1 MVIEAIVGN
10 LKELGSKVT
19 GVDPI
24 ELTADLRTR
33 PHFRRPSASGAEIVV
48 SLPRGEVLEEGDV
61 LRIEGGIAVVV
72 RAAAE
77 DLLEVRPRTALEWGV
92 TAYQLGNL
100 HRDVRFRDD
109 CLLSP
114 YEESTEQVL
123 KASGVP
129 FARVQRSFSGA
140 RYGAYTGHP
149 EHPSLVAQRHSPHH
163 AAHAHVRR
171 EHV

>member
-1 MVIEAIVGN
+1 MVIESVLGN
-10 LKELGSKVT
+10 VERLGSQVT
-19 GVDPI
+19 AVDPI
-24 ELTADLRTR
+24 ELTADLLTR
-33 PHFRRPSASGAEIVV
+33 PHFRRTSSSGAEVVV
-48 SLPRGEVLEEGDV
+48 SLPRGVTLEEGDV
-61 LRIEGGIAVVV
+61 LSITEGVAVVV
-72 RAAAE
+72 RAAPE

-114 YEESTEQVL
+114 YEASTEQVL
-123 KASGVP
+123 RASGVP
-129 FARVQRSFSGA
+129 FERVMRSFAGA

-149 EHPSLVAQRHSPHH
+149 EHPSLVAQRHQHTHGTHSH
-163 AAHAHVRR
+163 AGH

>member
-1 MVIEAIVGN
+1 MVIEAIVGK
-10 LKELGSKVT
+10 LDDLGAQVKST
-19 GVDPI
+19 DPI

-33 PHFRRPSASGAEIVV
+33 PHFRRPSLSGTEIVV
-48 SLPRGEVLEEGDV
+48 SLPRGTMLDEGDV
-61 LRIEGGIAVVV
+61 LQITDGVAVVV
-72 RAAAE
+72 RAAPE

-129 FARVQRSFSGA
+129 YARVLRSFSGA

-149 EHPSLVAQRHSPHH
+149 EHPSLVAQRHRHTHGAPG
-163 AAHAHVRR
+163 HVDH

>member
-1 MVIEAIVGN
+1 MVIESVLGN
-10 LKELGSKVT
+10 LESLGSQVKA
-19 GVDPI
+19 VDPI

-33 PHFRRPSASGAEIVV
+33 PHFRRTAASGAEVTV
-48 SLPRGEVLEEGDV
+48 SLPRGVTLEEGDV
-61 LRIEGGIAVVV
+61 LSLTGGVAVVV
-72 RAAAE
+72 RAAPE

-100 HRDVRFRDD
+100 HRDVRFGDD

-123 KASGVP
+123 RASGVP
-129 FARVQRSFSGA
+129 YERVMRSFAGA

-149 EHPSLVAQRHSPHH
+149 SLVGQRHS
-163 AAHAHVRR
+163 HAHVSHGHAGH